1 MKKLLSI
8 ILALA
13 LVLSLAAC
21 GGAGLSSADNNL
33 TEEKLK
39 GTWCLEL
46 DITAMSEIVGDSLG
60 ATMGMSDITP
70 YLDAIPDDLSLSVYM
85 VFDGE
90 GTLSAMLKK
99 QEINDFYTGM
109 INALMTEDTMYA
121 IFEAQGMDKET
132 VDAALAAQGMSLS
145 TLIAATKLQ
154 LSSTDFAE
162 TMAGASG
169 TIAKGDY
176 FVMEA
181 TESYTIEGNKVI
193 AEDTVLEYDGTNLL
207 LTEVESENEN
217 IVAFSKLLPLAVK
230 KVSDKT
236 EY

>member
-8 ILALA
+8 VLALA

-21 GGAGLSSADNNL
+21 GGAGMGGADNTL

-39 GTWCLEL
+39 GTWSLEL
-46 DITAMSEIVGDSLG
+46 NIAAMTELVGESLG
-60 ATMGMSDITP
+60 ATMGLGDITP
-70 YLDAIPDDLSLSVYM
+70 YLDAIPDDLALSVYI

-90 GTLSAMLKK
+90 GTLSAMIKK

-109 INALMTEDTMYA
+109 INAILTEDTMYA
-121 IFEAQGMDKET
+121 IFKAQGMDKAT
-132 VDAALAAQGMSLS
+132 VDAALEAQGMSLS

-154 LSSTDFAE
+154 LSGMDFTE
-162 TMAGASG
+162 TMSGASG
-169 TIAKGDY
+169 TIVKGDY

-193 AEDTVLEYDGTNLL
+193 AEDTALEYDGTNLL

-217 IVAFSKLLPLAVK
+217 VVAFSKLLPLTVK
-230 KVSDKT
+230 KVNNKID
-236 EY
+236 Y